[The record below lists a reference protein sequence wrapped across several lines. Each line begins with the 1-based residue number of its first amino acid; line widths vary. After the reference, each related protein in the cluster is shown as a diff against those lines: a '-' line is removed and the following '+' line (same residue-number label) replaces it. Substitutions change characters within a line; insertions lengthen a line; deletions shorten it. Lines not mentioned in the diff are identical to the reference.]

1 MTVGQ
6 YYVLG
11 TVLIW
16 AGWIGVARFVYLAAQ
31 RVARVGGADS
41 PAASLGMMLSGGLGA
56 VALLVGSR
64 IPMAL
69 GPNVPAEPGVRLPLV
84 WWVMPYSAW
93 LAVACVGFALLRGSQ
108 SMLAIDPA
116 ERVARLKAAAI
127 WVVVALACVWLY
139 RRDPDDKI
147 QLIRGGIPMSLST
160 AVGVVVLLSVAT
172 LAMIWAG
179 REATTRSLS
188 KSLVTQIALITG
200 SIIYALPLAFLV
212 ITSFKEDQDMS
223 SPKGIIWIPRVQDT
237 VPFYDKSDPL
247 YQGTYQGTTVQATV
261 IDKKPDGQLHLDIQ
275 SPLAIRGAT
284 FDAYPSEL
292 KELQKSGPVVTGSLS
307 GQTIV
312 GYVDKE
318 LDDGM
323 RRVRIQTPATLAGK
337 EHDFEPTQLRPVR
350 HIGLKVSNYP
360 DALSYLPPE
369 TDNGLVYLKNTLII
383 VALSV
388 IGTILSSSIVSYA
401 FSRLKFPGREFIFGV
416 LLSTMMLPAAVTLL
430 PQFLIF
436 RGFGWIDTLLPL
448 WVPAFFGSAFNIF
461 LLRQFFMQIPLE
473 LEDAAKIDGCSYAR
487 TFWRIM
493 MPQIKP
499 ALAVVAVTTF
509 VGAWNN
515 FMGPLIYITSPEHMP
530 LSYALQLFQ
539 SDRNSEPGMQM
550 AFATLCMLPV
560 IAVFFFAQRYFIEGV
575 TLSGLGGR

>member
-1 MTVGQ
+1 MSVAEF
-6 YYVLG
+6 YLLG
-11 TVLIW
+11 TILTW
-16 AGWIGVARFVYLAAQ
+16 AGWIGIARFVYL
-31 RVARVGGADS
+31 VARRLTKAVGSNAR
-41 PAASLGMMLSGGLGA
+41 AANMGILLSGGLGA
-56 VALLVGSR
+56 LALLLGAL
-64 IPMAL
+64 IPMKI
-69 GPNVPAEPGVRLPLV
+69 GPSVVPESGLRLPLI
-84 WWVMPYSAW
+84 WYVMPYSAW
-93 LAVACVGFALLRGSQ
+93 LAVGCEVFAILRGSQ
-108 SMLAIDPA
+108 GLLAIDPD
-116 ERVARLKAAAI
+116 ERVTRLKSAGAWAI
-127 WVVVALACVWLY
+127 VGLGCVGLY
-139 RRDPDDKI
+139 RHDPANKI
-147 QLIRGGIPMSLST
+147 ELIRGGIPFSLQT
-160 AVGVVVLLSVAT
+160 AVAVVVLLSVAT

-179 REATTRSLS
+179 REATTRGLS
-188 KSLVTQIALITG
+188 KALITQIALVTG
-200 SIIYALPLAFLV
+200 SIVYALPLAFLI

-223 SPKGIIWIPRVQDT
+223 SPSGIVWVPRVQDT
-237 VPFYDKSDPL
+237 VPFFDKSDPL
-247 YQGTYQGTTVQATV
+247 YSGTYLGHTVEATV
-261 IDKKPDGQLHLDIQ
+261 IRKEPNGQLQLDIQ
-275 SPLAIRGAT
+275 SPLAIRGTT
-284 FDAYPSEL
+284 FDAYPNEL
-292 KELQKSGPVVTGSLS
+292 KALPKDGPVVTGTLD
-307 GQTIV
+307 GQTVV
-312 GYVDKE
+312 GYVDQE
-318 LDDGM
+318 MDDGM
-323 RRVRIQTPATLAGK
+323 RRVHIQTPPALAGQ
-337 EHDFEPTQLRPVR
+337 EHAFQPAQLKPVR
-350 HIGLKVSNYP
+350 HVGLKWQNYP

-369 TDNGLVYLKNTLII
+369 TDNGLVYLRNTLII

-401 FSRLKFPGREFIFGV
+401 FSRMKFPGREFLFAV

-436 RGFGWIDTLLPL
+436 RSFGWIDTLMPL

-473 LEDAAKIDGCSYAR
+473 LEDAAKIDGCSYIR

-539 SDRNSEPGMQM
+539 SDRNSEPGLQM
-550 AFATLCMLPV
+550 AFATLCMTPV